1 MQIKSFQDE
10 NLKNKIVLLRTD
22 YNVPTNDKVVVDT
35 TRIDESIP
43 TINALLKMGAKIII
57 ITHRGRPKGK
67 IDISLSM
74 EPIARELEKKINR
87 NVKFINRLDEDIARH
102 EEEIFLFENIRF
114 FPQEELNDNR
124 FAQELSKMGQVYVN
138 DAFAASHRKHASLS
152 GLPKFLPSFFG
163 LCMEKEIL
171 DASNVAALETLYA
184 RNEDG
189 ERPLG
194 ELPRLES

>member
-10 NLKNKIVLLRTD
+10 DLKNKIVLLRTD

-87 NVKFINRLDEDIARH
+87 NVKFIN
-102 EEEIFLFENIRF
+102 
-114 FPQEELNDNR
+114 
-124 FAQELSKMGQVYVN
+124 
-138 DAFAASHRKHASLS
+138 
-152 GLPKFLPSFFG
+152 
-163 LCMEKEIL
+163 
-171 DASNVAALETLYA
+171 
-184 RNEDG
+184 
-189 ERPLG
+189 
-194 ELPRLES
+194 

>member
-57 ITHRGRPKGK
+57 ITHRGRPKGQ

-87 NVKFINRLDEDIARH
+87 PPFVHFCI
-102 EEEIFLFENIRF
+102 
-114 FPQEELNDNR
+114 
-124 FAQELSKMGQVYVN
+124 
-138 DAFAASHRKHASLS
+138 SLH
-152 GLPKFLPSFFG
+152 GLPSQNKTFS
-163 LCMEKEIL
+163 
-171 DASNVAALETLYA
+171 S
-184 RNEDG
+184 
-189 ERPLG
+189 
-194 ELPRLES
+194 

>member
-1 MQIKSFQDE
+1 MQIKNFQDE

-114 FPQEELNDNR
+114 FPQEEQNDNK
-124 FAQELSKMGQVYVN
+124 FAEELSKMGQVYVN

-152 GLPKFLPSFFG
+152 GLPKFLPSFSGFVW
-163 LCMEKEIL
+163 KKKF
-171 DASNVAALETLYA
+171 
-184 RNEDG
+184 
-189 ERPLG
+189 
-194 ELPRLES
+194 

>member
-1 MQIKSFQDE
+1 MSQQMIKSSLTLPGLMSLFQ
-10 NLKNKIVLLRTD
+10 LST
-22 YNVPTNDKVVVDT
+22 P
-35 TRIDESIP
+35 
-43 TINALLKMGAKIII
+43 LKMGAKIII

-114 FPQEELNDNR
+114 FPQEEQNDNK
-124 FAQELSKMGQVYVN
+124 FAEELSKMGQVYVN

-152 GLPKFLPSFFG
+152 GLPKFLPSFSGFVW
-163 LCMEKEIL
+163 KKKF
-171 DASNVAALETLYA
+171 
-184 RNEDG
+184 
-189 ERPLG
+189 
-194 ELPRLES
+194 